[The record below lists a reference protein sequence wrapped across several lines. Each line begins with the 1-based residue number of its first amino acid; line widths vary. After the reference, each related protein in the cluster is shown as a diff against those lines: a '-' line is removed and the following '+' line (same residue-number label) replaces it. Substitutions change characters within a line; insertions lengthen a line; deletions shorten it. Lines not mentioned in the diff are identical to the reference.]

1 MVKLSVRLR
10 CRSIVKDREQKGS
23 KMIEAAKVIVPNGQ
37 GKEVVARAI
46 AAGLQAF
53 TEPYREDSVDEV
65 IVEAE
70 DESNLFEESL
80 VVQAIGDTQ
89 YSEVQVFV
97 PGSLMLS
104 AKARMQEL
112 GIPEA
117 RQLSETEWA
126 PGATYET
133 MY

>member
-1 MVKLSVRLR
+1 
-10 CRSIVKDREQKGS
+10 
-23 KMIEAAKVIVPNGQ
+23 MIEAAKVIVPIDQ
-37 GKEVVARAI
+37 GKEVEARAI

-53 TEPYREDSVDEV
+53 TEPYREDGVDEV
-65 IVEAE
+65 LVEAE
-70 DESNLFEESL
+70 DEANLIDESL
-80 VVQAIGDTQ
+80 VVQAIGETQ

-97 PGSLMLS
+97 PDSLLS
-104 AKARMQEL
+104 PAKAKMQEL